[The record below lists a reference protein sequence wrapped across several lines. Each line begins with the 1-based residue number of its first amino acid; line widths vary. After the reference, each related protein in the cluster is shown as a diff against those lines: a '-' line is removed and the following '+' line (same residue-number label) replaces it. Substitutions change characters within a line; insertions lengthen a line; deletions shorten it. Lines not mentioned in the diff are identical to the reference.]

1 MRQDRS
7 TRIEQVRIE
16 DVNILNPRVRN
27 QKKFMDM
34 TGNIANVGL
43 KRPITITPS
52 KPKVSHGKPYELV
65 CGQGRIEAFL
75 ACGQKTIPAIIINA
89 TEEQALIM
97 SLVENLARR
106 QHRSLELL
114 HGIEVLRRQG
124 YDAKVIAQKTGL
136 SLEYS
141 HSVITLLE
149 KGEERLLTA
158 VEAGQIPVSVAV
170 KIAEAGDDEQ
180 AALQE
185 AYESKELRGRK
196 LMIAKRLL
204 ETRKRHGKAM
214 KYGGRSTRSGK
225 SNLSGSDVMKIYQ
238 KEVDRKR
245 LLTRKADITSGRLLF
260 ITEALRQL
268 LKEDHFVTLLKAEKL
283 STMPKQLSHLLDSC
297 R

>member
-1 MRQDRS
+1 
-7 TRIEQVRIE
+7 
-16 DVNILNPRVRN
+16 
-27 QKKFMDM
+27 
-34 TGNIANVGL
+34 
-43 KRPITITPS
+43 
-52 KPKVSHGKPYELV
+52 
-65 CGQGRIEAFL
+65 
-75 ACGQKTIPAIIINA
+75 
-89 TEEQALIM
+89 M

-124 YDAKVIAQKTGL
+124 YDAKTIAQKTGL

-141 HSVITLLE
+141 YSVITLLE

-170 KIAEAGDDEQ
+170 KIAEAGDNEQ
-180 AALQE
+180 LALQE

-196 LMIAKRLL
+196 LMVAKRLL
-204 ETRKRHGKAM
+204 ETRKRHGKSM
-214 KYGGRSTRSGK
+214 KYGGRSGRSGK
-225 SNLSGSDVMKIYQ
+225 TNLSGSDIMKIYQ

-245 LLTRKADITSGRLLF
+245 LLTRKADITGGRLLF

-283 STMPKQLSHLLDSC
+283 STMPKQLSHILESST
-297 R
+297 